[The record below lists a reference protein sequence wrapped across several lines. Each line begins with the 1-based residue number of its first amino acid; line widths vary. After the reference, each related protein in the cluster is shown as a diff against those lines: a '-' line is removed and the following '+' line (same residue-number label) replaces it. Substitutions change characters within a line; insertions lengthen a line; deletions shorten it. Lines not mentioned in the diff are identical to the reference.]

1 MGCGNVFRREAPA
14 IAQAQPTKEDCN
26 SATTNPFSGA
36 DVISIGSDIGL
47 PKSEDA
53 AGHTDNIILCTD
65 SSRVC
70 HYLLYPEQTT
80 HLYSYF
86 ECIGGKFDKTLFFGL
101 QYILK
106 KWMVG
111 PVVTVKKINEAKE
124 FFRMHFNQELF
135 NESGWMHIVEQHDGC
150 LPLSIKAVPE
160 GSLIPRRNVLFTVE
174 NTDPEV
180 PWLTDWCQALL
191 TQTWYPTAVAT
202 NAWHHKELMAK
213 YLVDTCGSAASIPYQ
228 LHDFGFGGASSVE
241 SAALGGAA
249 HLVNFLSTDNIAGVQ
264 LVHRYYGHPMA
275 GYSYP
280 STDHSTMTA
289 WGPAGQ
295 YVACRQAMHAF
306 PSGPA
311 SVASDA
317 YHVANCCEHVWG
329 QDLRH
334 LVEARAE
341 LHGGML
347 IVRLQ
352 SGDPPEIAVEARLSP
367 LSYSENMG
375 VHSARISCSGSQGK
389 CCRMTAASGGNGSRY
404 AKKLYTVHTC
414 CFSATEIFR
423 RCLLCSKVLETLG
436 RHYSVAVN
444 SLGFR
449 ELPPYVRLMHS
460 DGVTLEM
467 AEAVLANAKAHRW
480 SAHNVLLAS
489 DGSLMREQRGPAHRF
504 SFQCSAAVVDGKER
518 EVHRDPATDTALSSK
533 KGKLTLQRS
542 GSSYITVEQ
551 GQGNPD
557 EDCLVQVFRNGHL
570 LVDQSFEDIRRR
582 SQEPLH
588 ELLNT

>member
-1 MGCGNVFRREAPA
+1 
-14 IAQAQPTKEDCN
+14 
-26 SATTNPFSGA
+26 A

-135 NESGWMHIVEQHDGC
+135 NESGWMHIVEQQHDGC

-352 SGDPPEIAVEARLSP
+352 SGDPPEIAVE
-367 LSYSENMG
+367 
-375 VHSARISCSGSQGK
+375 
-389 CCRMTAASGGNGSRY
+389 
-404 AKKLYTVHTC
+404 
-414 CFSATEIFR
+414 
-423 RCLLCSKVLETLG
+423 VLETLG